1 MGVVPRQAASVRVP
15 GPAPQPV
22 NSTAE
27 GVSTMPAIFQ
37 SVALAAVA
45 VYLCWWA
52 AALRRRNAR
61 SWDSLMAR
69 LSLDWSARE
78 LSDLCLPA
86 RTAQATPGGKWRR
99 IWGARGL
106 WAMYRNAGVMLELAN
121 YAARNS
127 DSVEPDLLRKL
138 RADAMCIRLCIL
150 KTIAEFA
157 LSTAQESICMQAL
170 RAESAYA
177 EMELRVAE
185 FLEANA
191 PQVAP
196 SFAGCV

>member
-1 MGVVPRQAASVRVP
+1 MMVTVLQ
-15 GPAPQPV
+15 
-22 NSTAE
+22 
-27 GVSTMPAIFQ
+27 I
-37 SVALAAVA
+37 VAVAAVA
-45 VYLCWWA
+45 GYLCRWMA
-52 AALRRRNAR
+52 GLRRRNAR
-61 SWDSLMAR
+61 SWDSLVAR
-69 LSLDWSARE
+69 LRLDWSARE
-78 LSDLCLPA
+78 LSDLCFCSRESQPRL
-86 RTAQATPGGKWRR
+86 GEKWRR

-106 WAMYRNAGVMLELAN
+106 WAMLKNAGVMLELAD

-127 DSVEPDLLRKL
+127 DTVEPEILRDLRT
-138 RADAMCIRLCIL
+138 DAMCIRLYSL

-157 LSTAQESICMQAL
+157 LSSAQESICMQAL